1 MRYKSSGSSS
11 SSVGF
16 SLRTIAFIL
25 SMIFMILKFCGKITW
40 SWAMVFLPLIISVGI
55 DIVVILVVIIIFV
68 ISNFKG

>member
-11 SSVGF
+11 SVGF
-16 SLRTIAFIL
+16 SLTTIAFIL

-55 DIVVILVVIIIFV
+55 DIVVILVAIIIFV

>member
-1 MRYKSSGSSS
+1 MRYKSSGSGS

-16 SLRTIAFIL
+16 SLTTIAFIL

-40 SWAMVFLPLIISVGI
+40 SWVMVFLPLIISVGI

-68 ISNFKG
+68 IFNFKG

>member
-1 MRYKSSGSSS
+1 MRYKNSGSS

-16 SLRTIAFIL
+16 SLTTIAFIL

-40 SWAMVFLPLIISVGI
+40 SWVMVFLPLIISVGI
-55 DIVVILVVIIIFV
+55 DIVVILVVIIIFI